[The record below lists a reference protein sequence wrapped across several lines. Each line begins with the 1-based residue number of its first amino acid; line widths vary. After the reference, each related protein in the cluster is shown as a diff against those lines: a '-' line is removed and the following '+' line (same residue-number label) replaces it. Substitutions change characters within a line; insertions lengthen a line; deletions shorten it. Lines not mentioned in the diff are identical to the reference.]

1 MRVLRPRSLSSLL
14 VAGLLLLTVPLAV
27 AMVQAALQLGRLA
40 QDTTRLVRQ
49 GVELA
54 GQTQALSRHLAAY
67 ERSTNLYLLLE
78 DPRVLE
84 ASRSIR
90 QQIATTT
97 EQLAR
102 LPLDREGLAHLA
114 Q

>member
-54 GQTQALSRHLAAY
+54 AA
-67 ERSTNLYLLLE
+67 
-78 DPRVLE
+78 P
-84 ASRSIR
+84 
-90 QQIATTT
+90 
-97 EQLAR
+97 
-102 LPLDREGLAHLA
+102 
-114 Q
+114 